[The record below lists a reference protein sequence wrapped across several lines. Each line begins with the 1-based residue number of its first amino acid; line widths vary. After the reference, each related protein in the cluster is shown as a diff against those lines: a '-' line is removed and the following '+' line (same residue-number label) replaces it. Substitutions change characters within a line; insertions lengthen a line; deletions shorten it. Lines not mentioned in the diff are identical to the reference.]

1 MISKSLFTE
10 EYFSLEVKT
19 EDPDLLI
26 KEVEQTKEELNI
38 LQYLEIS
45 TEDFNSQYI
54 FIKDVYDF

>member
-1 MISKSLFTE
+1 MISKSLFTD
-10 EYFSLEVKT
+10 EYLTLEVLT